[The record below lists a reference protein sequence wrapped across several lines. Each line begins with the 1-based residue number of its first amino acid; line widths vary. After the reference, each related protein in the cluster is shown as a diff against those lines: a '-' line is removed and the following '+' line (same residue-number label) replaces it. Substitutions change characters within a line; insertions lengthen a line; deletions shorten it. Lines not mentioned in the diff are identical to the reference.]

1 MDLDETFRRWHVPLF
16 RYLAR
21 ACGDAVLAR
30 DAVQETFLRLHALRN
45 DPPRSVR
52 PWLFTTA
59 MNVVRDTRRTEAGR
73 AELLRRHP
81 EGVPGPSAAP
91 DPDREFDRARIRTR
105 VQEALGRLREKER
118 TALLMR
124 EEGFKH
130 REIADALGTTTASVG
145 TLIARALD
153 KLARTLEADDG
164 DDTP

>member
-21 ACGDAVLAR
+21 ACGDPVLAR
-30 DAVQETFLRLHALRN
+30 DAVQETFLRLHALRS
-45 DPPRSVR
+45 DPPRAVR

-59 MNVVRDTRRTEAGR
+59 MNVIRDTRRTETGR
-73 AELLRRHP
+73 AELLRRYAD
-81 EGVPGPSAAP
+81 GVPGPRPVP
-91 DPDREFDRARIRTR
+91 DPDRELEQTRARER
-105 VQEALGRLREKER
+105 VRRALDQLRDKER

-153 KLARTLEADDG
+153 KLARTLDARAG
-164 DDTP
+164 GPP